1 MWGNSPQLKKD
12 KSRFSY
18 LSQPTIKGAVYR
30 ILSWHVITVVK
41 TVVILALPL
50 NMCLLKHIPEGHGVL
65 KKKRKERKLLFFDE
79 KNRELK
85 PTHCLQ

>member
-30 ILSWHVITVVK
+30 IRSWHVITVAK

-50 NMCLLKHIPEGHGVL
+50 NMCLLKHIPEGHGMF
-65 KKKRKERKLLFFDE
+65 KKKIKRKLLFSDE
-79 KNRELK
+79 KNREPK